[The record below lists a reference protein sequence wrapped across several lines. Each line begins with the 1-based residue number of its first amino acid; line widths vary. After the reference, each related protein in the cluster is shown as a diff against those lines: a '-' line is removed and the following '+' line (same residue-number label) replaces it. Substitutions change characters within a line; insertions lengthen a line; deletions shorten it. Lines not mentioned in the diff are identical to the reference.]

1 MMVLAG
7 WCAAMAWLMWCGEP
21 QWAWLAVLG
30 VVPGAV
36 LFHQI
41 SMLVLLG
48 GASTWFS
55 LATRRHIRQEP
66 RLLSEALTRFWQ
78 QISVLLSAGLTF
90 WQAVETAA
98 VEEPL
103 LAAPIMQSAQTML
116 SRPGFRSDTDVL
128 RGLDGG
134 LSLVLL
140 QHGYLHGLSAEQI
153 RAHVRHLEARLNH
166 EREARRRGDPL
177 WMTILPAVLLVNV
190 LAVFVVPMI
199 LMAGHGWLKL

>member
-1 MMVLAG
+1 MMALAG
-7 WCAAMAWLMWCGEP
+7 WCAAMAWLIWCGQP

-36 LFHQI
+36 LFHQ
-41 SMLVLLG
+41 MGVLGLLA
-48 GASTWFS
+48 GASAWLGLT
-55 LATRRHIRQEP
+55 TRRPTRRQP
-66 RLLSEALTRFWQ
+66 RLLAEALTRFWQ
-78 QISVLLSAGLTF
+78 QVSVLLSAGLTF

-103 LAAPIMQSAQTML
+103 LSVPIMQGAQAIL
-116 SRPGFRSDTDVL
+116 GRSGFTSDIDML

-140 QHGYLHGLSAEQI
+140 QHGYQHGLSTEQI
-153 RAHVRHLEARLNH
+153 RAHVQHLEARLNH
-166 EREARRRGDPL
+166 EREARRRRDPL

-199 LMAGHGWLKL
+199 LMAGHGWLHL